1 MEKVDFFII
10 GSGTAGLTA
19 ALYGSRS
26 ALNTLVA
33 DQSKS
38 GGQAL
43 QIYDL
48 ENYPGLFPALSG
60 ADFSQTLEN
69 QTKAFGASIKQLQV
83 LSIDKKNGLF
93 YINTDKGEIIAK
105 AVLLATGAQHKTLDI
120 PGEKE
125 LYGAGV
131 SYCAV
136 CDGPFFRGKEV
147 VVIGGGDSACT
158 EALYLSTI
166 ASHVTIIHR
175 RNTLRC
181 QKVTEQR
188 IISKDNIQIMYNC
201 IAQSINGSK
210 NGPSAVDSITVLN
223 TQTGKTQEIKTN
235 AVFIFI
241 GMEPQNRLLEILP
254 KDEGGYIITNEKME
268 TPIPGLYC
276 AGDVR
281 SKPLRQ
287 IVTAAADGAI
297 AAHSAW
303 EYIQNLDGEAK

>member
-1 MEKVDFFII
+1 MEKVDLFII
-10 GSGTAGLTA
+10 GSGAAGLSA
-19 ALYGSRS
+19 ALYGARS
-26 ALNTLVA
+26 ALSILVA

-48 ENYPGLFPALSG
+48 ENYPGLFPAVSG
-60 ADFSQTLEN
+60 ADFSQNLEK
-69 QTKAFGASIKQLQV
+69 QAKAFGAKIIQLQV
-83 LSIDKKNGLF
+83 ISIDKKKDFF
-93 YINTDKGEIIAK
+93 YIKTDKGEILAK
-105 AVLLATGAQHKTLDI
+105 AVLLATGAQHKTLNI

-136 CDGPFFRGKEV
+136 CDGSFFCGKEV

-158 EALYLSTI
+158 EALYLSSI
-166 ASHVTIIHR
+166 ASQVTIIHR

-181 QKVTEQR
+181 QNVTAQR
-188 IISKDNIQIMYNC
+188 INAKDNIQIMYNC
-201 IAQSINGSK
+201 VAKSINGSK
-210 NGPSAVDSITVLN
+210 SGPSVVDSITILN
-223 TQTGKTQEIKTN
+223 TQSGKTQNLKTN
-235 AVFIFI
+235 AVFIFV
-241 GMEPQNRLLEILP
+241 GMEPQNKLIDILP
-254 KDEGGYIITNEKME
+254 KDKSGYIITNEKME
-268 TPIPGLYC
+268 TPVPGLYC

-287 IVTAAADGAI
+287 IITAAADGAI

-303 EYIQNLDGEAK
+303 EYIQNLDGEN